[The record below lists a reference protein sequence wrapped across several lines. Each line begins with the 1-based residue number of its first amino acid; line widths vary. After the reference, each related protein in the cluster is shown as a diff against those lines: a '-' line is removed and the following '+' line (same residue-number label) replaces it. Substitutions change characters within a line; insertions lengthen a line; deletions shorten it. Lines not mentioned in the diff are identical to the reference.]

1 MYITKIQSIKLLNI
15 ILQDLVKENK
25 VDATNIYTWWNALL
39 KKIAAVFDV
48 LYVVVVILAISK
60 NETDL

>member
-15 ILQDLVKENK
+15 ILQDLVKENE
-25 VDATNIYTWWNALL
+25 VDATNIYTWWNALS

-60 NETDL
+60 NETDF